1 MITAL
6 VGAQWGDEGKGKV
19 IDIMAEKADVVVRAT
34 GGNNAG
40 HTVVSGGKTY
50 KLHLV
55 PSGILYDGT
64 LCCIGPG
71 CVVDPL
77 ALLKEMVEVKANGT
91 SLDGLRIDY
100 RAHIVMPYH
109 LLIDELSEEAKGE
122 GGIGT
127 TKKGIGPCY
136 MDKAER
142 IGIRFYDILH
152 PEVFAEKLRA
162 NLNAKNKYIGGMF
175 GYGKTALRRKECLD
189 FAKIFAEYTEA
200 GKKLA
205 AYAADTTVIVYD
217 AHKAGKNVLFEGAQ
231 GTLLD
236 IDMGTYPYVTSSHP
250 VTGGFCVSAGV
261 GPTLVDECIGI
272 AKSYTTRVGKGP
284 FPTELFDETGDYI
297 REAGFEYGTTTG
309 RPRRCGWLDLVI
321 LRYAVR
327 VNGLTGIAINKLDT
341 LTGLKEL
348 KVCTGYE
355 CDGEVITDFPADIH
369 ELDKC
374 TPIYETL
381 PGWTEDITKAKK
393 PSDLPEAAMNYIRFI
408 EKQIGCPVE
417 LIGVGPD
424 RTQSFENK

>member
-64 LCCIGPG
+64 LCCIGPAAWSI
-71 CVVDPL
+71 P
-77 ALLKEMVEVKANGT
+77 ALLKEMDEVKANGT

>member
-77 ALLKEMVEVKANGT
+77 ALLKEMDEVKANGT

-348 KVCTGYE
+348 KACTGYE

>member
-77 ALLKEMVEVKANGT
+77 ALLKEMDEVKANGT

-250 VTGGFCVSAGV
+250 VTVGFCVSAGV

-348 KVCTGYE
+348 KACTGYE

>member
-327 VNGLTGIAINKLDT
+327 VNGLTGVAINKLDT

>member
-6 VGAQWGDEGKGKV
+6 LGAQWGDEGKGKV
-19 IDIMAEKADVVVRAT
+19 IDIMAEKADLVVRAT

-77 ALLKEMVEVKANGT
+77 ALLKEMDEVKANGT

-127 TKKGIGPCY
+127 SKKGIGPCY

>member
-348 KVCTGYE
+348 KACTGYE

>member
-77 ALLKEMVEVKANGT
+77 ALLKEMDEVKANGT

-205 AYAADTTVIVYD
+205 AYAADTTVIAYD